1 MTESVRQRKP
11 AGSAAA
17 AAANAA
23 PSPLTKQ
30 SILKHWPLVAL
41 VGGLA
46 ALLFISAPALL
57 PFLPPAAASKHH
69 ERFSAFYKE
78 TYLPEHSQRGTQM
91 LHVVGTVIMLSQLA
105 RAPALGL
112 ALVLAL
118 ALGLSVFPLM
128 RWLSTGIVEMALMLG
143 VYLYVG
149 TVLTGSARRAFVV
162 PLIGYGF
169 AWAGHFFVEHNKPTT
184 FLYPV
189 FSLVGDFQMC
199 IELIAGAVVN
209 AVVPKTA

>member
-1 MTESVRQRKP
+1 MADSVRQRKP

-17 AAANAA
+17 ASVSAA
-23 PSPLTKQ
+23 PPSKQ
-30 SILKHWPLVAL
+30 NGVRKHWKLVAL
-41 VGGLA
+41 VVSLA
-46 ALLFISAPALL
+46 TLLFLAAPALH

-69 ERFSAFYKE
+69 DRFSAFYAK
-78 TYLPEHSQRGTQM
+78 TYLPEHSQRGTQL
-91 LHVVGTVIMLSQLA
+91 LHVVGTLVMLSQLA

-112 ALVLAL
+112 ALALAL
-118 ALGLSVFPLM
+118 ALGMSVFPLM

-189 FSLVGDFQMC
+189 FSLLGDFQMC
-199 IELIAGAVVN
+199 VELISGAIAT
-209 AVVPKTA
+209 AVMPKAT